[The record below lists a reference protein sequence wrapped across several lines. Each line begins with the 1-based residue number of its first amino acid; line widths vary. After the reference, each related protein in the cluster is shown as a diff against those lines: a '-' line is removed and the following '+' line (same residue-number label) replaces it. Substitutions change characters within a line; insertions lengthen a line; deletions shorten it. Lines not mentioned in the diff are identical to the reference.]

1 MSDRVKSNTQGRKP
15 FAERPRRSGHKDYPP
30 CARRYSIYSPD
41 TDVLVLA
48 IRRYPEMCSNTSF
61 VTGSATNRR
70 TIKLQPIVEALGS
83 ASKAALPA
91 FHALKGVDNTVSFS
105 GKENRLAGKN
115 LKRSMC
121 RSLDP

>member
-1 MSDRVKSNTQGRKP
+1 M
-15 FAERPRRSGHKDYPP
+15 
-30 CARRYSIYSPD
+30 
-41 TDVLVLA
+41 LA

-61 VTGSATNRR
+61 VTGSATTRR

-91 FHALKGVDNTVSFS
+91 FHALTGVDNKVSFS

-115 LKRSMC
+115 LKRSTC

>member
-1 MSDRVKSNTQGRKP
+1 M
-15 FAERPRRSGHKDYPP
+15 
-30 CARRYSIYSPD
+30 
-41 TDVLVLA
+41 LA
-48 IRRYPEMCSNTSF
+48 IRRYPEMCLNTSF
-61 VTGSATNRR
+61 VTASATNRQ

-91 FHALKGVDNTVSFS
+91 LHALTGVDNTVSFS

-121 RSLDP
+121 